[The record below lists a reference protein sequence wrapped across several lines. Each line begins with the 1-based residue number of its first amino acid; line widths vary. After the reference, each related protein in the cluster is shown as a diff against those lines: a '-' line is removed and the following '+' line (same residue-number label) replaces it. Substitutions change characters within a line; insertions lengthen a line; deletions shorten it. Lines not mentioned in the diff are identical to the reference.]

1 MVLTPTAAT
10 KHGLSACKYMVAI
23 LVKRVKD
30 GVWSV
35 KFGSLGIRQCC
46 VGFNSA
52 EGKEA
57 YDLYYLQSPLS
68 MAAGASKPTHAFIHL
83 PKYYTVNRQ

>member
-1 MVLTPTAAT
+1 MLA
-10 KHGLSACKYMVAI
+10 
-23 LVKRVKD
+23 D

-68 MAAGASKPTHAFIHL
+68 MAAGTSNPI
-83 PKYYTVNRQ
+83 